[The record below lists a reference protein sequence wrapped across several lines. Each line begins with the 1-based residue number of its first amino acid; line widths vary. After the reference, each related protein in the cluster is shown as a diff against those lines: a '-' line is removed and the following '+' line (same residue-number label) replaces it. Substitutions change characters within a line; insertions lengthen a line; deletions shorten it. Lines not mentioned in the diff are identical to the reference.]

1 MAEWKPSLTL
11 LAGIPTIGIGKSLH
25 YVDGLTREGV
35 NQLKGTCKRAGEF
48 ALLQGDSGAVWGAM
62 LRTTGDPSGEAGPKY
77 KPVIVSV
84 GHGLSLETALDLVR
98 RCCRHRIPE
107 PVRQA
112 DLQSREWL
120 RQHGAV

>member
-1 MAEWKPSLTL
+1 MEPYPRDL
-11 LAGIPTIGIGKSLH
+11 LAGIPTIGVGKSLH
-25 YVDGLTREGV
+25 YVDGLSREGV
-35 NQLKGTCKRAGEF
+35 NQLKGTCKRAGEA
-48 ALLQGDSGAVWGAM
+48 ALLRGDSGAVWGAM
-62 LRTTGDPSGEAGPKY
+62 LRTTGGDGGDAGPKY

-84 GHGLSLETALDLVR
+84 GHGLSLESAVDLVR
-98 RCCRHRIPE
+98 HCSLHRIPE